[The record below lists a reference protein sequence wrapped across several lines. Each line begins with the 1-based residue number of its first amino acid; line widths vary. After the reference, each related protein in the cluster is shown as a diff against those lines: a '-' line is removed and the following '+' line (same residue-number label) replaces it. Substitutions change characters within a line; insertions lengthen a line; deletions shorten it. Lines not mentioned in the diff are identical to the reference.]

1 MKKKGFT
8 LVEILIVIAISG
20 ILMAMSAPKYGGMV
34 QTAERL
40 KEKSEDREIVML
52 VDFYNAEYSPDIPE
66 TAKMSEV
73 ALMPNISDD
82 LEAILGARSAADA
95 AFSDK
100 LVSTLRSELS
110 TP

>member
-34 QTAERL
+34 ETAERL
-40 KEKSEDREIVML
+40 KTKSEDREIVML
-52 VDFYNAEYSPDIPE
+52 VDFYNAEYTTDIPE
-66 TAKMSEV
+66 TATMTQVEGY
-73 ALMPNISDD
+73 ANISPD
-82 LEAILGARSAADA
+82 LTEIFTARAGKEPTFMDKTVGA
-95 AFSDK
+95 
-100 LVSTLRSELS
+100 LRAGLS

>member
-20 ILMAMSAPKYGGMV
+20 ILMAMSAPKYNGMV

-40 KEKSEDREIVML
+40 KTRSEDREIVML
-52 VDFYNAEYSPDIPE
+52 IDFYNAEYTTDIPE
-66 TAKMSEV
+66 SATMTDVAAMS
-73 ALMPNISDD
+73 AISDD
-82 LEAILGARSAADA
+82 LKGILSTRSADA
-95 AFSDK
+95 KFMAMK
-100 LVSTLRSELS
+100 VSEVRAGLS

>member
-40 KEKSEDREIVML
+40 KEKSEEREIVML
-52 VDFYNAEYSPDIPE
+52 VDFYNAEYATDIPE
-66 TAKMSEV
+66 EATMTVVQGTA
-73 ALMPNISDD
+73 NISTD
-82 LEAILGARSAADA
+82 LISILDARETDTTFMAKTVGA
-95 AFSDK
+95 
-100 LVSTLRSELS
+100 LRAGLS

>member
-40 KEKSEDREIVML
+40 KVRSEDREIVML
-52 VDFYNAEYSPDIPE
+52 VDFYNAEFATDIDE
-66 TAKMSEV
+66 GDTMTEV
-73 ALMPNISDD
+73 AALSNISTD
-82 LEAILGARSAADA
+82 LKNILTARAADTTFMA
-95 AFSDK
+95 KTVGA
-100 LVSTLRSELS
+100 LRAGLS
-110 TP
+110 AP